1 MVYCNINSPDE
12 ENNTNFS
19 NEVKRL
25 KHKIAQVSQIRLRIS
40 HIFVTGGVMNENKFY
55 IILIAILLTLIE
67 IGYLL
72 YVFLH

>member
-55 IILIAILLTLIE
+55 ICVYHKCCTMNHLFAIFD
-67 IGYLL
+67 
-72 YVFLH
+72 VV